1 VELSDNGVAMLR
13 MSFDRRAPAPG
24 LVHHSDRG
32 SQYARRAYIDL
43 LLTVNQIRFSMS
55 RRAKPW
61 DKCRL
66 RAVHEDFEVR
76 GGVAE
81 RVSRSGRGPRLD
93 RQVAG

>member
-32 SQYARRAYIDL
+32 SQYARRGYIDL

-61 DKCRL
+61 DN
-66 RAVHEDFEVR
+66 AVCEPFMKTLKYEEV
-76 GGVAE
+76 
-81 RVSRSGRGPRLD
+81 
-93 RQVAG
+93 